1 MCEREKERERR
12 KKRERESFFFLFL
25 SHILQQLSSPKTK
38 QQKTISTTAALKLG
52 GGDNNTDFDVAG
64 RANVLVFP
72 DLSSG
77 NISYK
82 AVQQAT
88 GAAAVGPVLQGLV
101 APVNDLSRGASVDDV
116 VCTAAVTAVQAIAAA
131 EEREKREREEQ
142 GNSRGGREAAT
153 ASVASASAAVR
164 A

>member
-1 MCEREKERERR
+1 MLSW
-12 KKRERESFFFLFL
+12 KK
-25 SHILQQLSSPKTK
+25 QP
-38 QQKTISTTAALKLG
+38 AALKLG
-52 GGDNNTDFDVAG
+52 GSQGESAPPFDVAG

-72 DLSSG
+72 DLNSG

-101 APVNDLSRGASVDDV
+101 APVNDLSRGASVDDIM
-116 VCTAAVTAVQAIAAA
+116 CTAAVTAVQAIAAA
-131 EEREKREREEQ
+131 EKRERESLE
-142 GNSRGGREAAT
+142 RRRKDTTAAAAT
-153 ASVASASAAVR
+153 AVR